1 MSWGIKRI
9 MEIIGRNSHRLPEG
23 LEEKL
28 DGVYLVFLHRLKLD
42 KNLIVEVGVLN
53 EDEIRNL
60 NEEYRGKNE
69 STDVLSFPMNPES
82 FETMLGAIYFC
93 PSIIER
99 KYDDLSFGFCYL
111 FAHSLLHL
119 VGYEHGEEMFRLQE
133 EIVDQA
139 FG

>member
-1 MSWGIKRI
+1 MSWWIRWK
-9 MEIIGRNSHRLPEG
+9 MEIIGRNRHTLPEG

-28 DGVYLVFLHRLKLD
+28 DGIYLVFLHRLKLD
-42 KNLIVEVGVLN
+42 KNLMVEVGVVD
-53 EDEIRNL
+53 EEEIRAL
-60 NEEYRGKNE
+60 NGEYRGKDE

-82 FETMLGAIYFC
+82 FETMLGAVYFC
-93 PSIIER
+93 PSIIES

-133 EIVDQA
+133 EIVEKV

>member
-60 NEEYRGKNE
+60 NEEYRGKDE